1 MLRCQVSRGCND
13 RFMPKS
19 GIFDSLSQHLL
30 PWGIIMTVLFL

>member
-19 GIFDSLSQHLL
+19 GIYDSLSQHLL
-30 PWGIIMTVLFL
+30 PWRNIMTVLFL